1 MNPIKKV
8 FELAFEEGLRV
19 KLIYMKD
26 EEVIERIVKPTKLYP
41 ERVLCYD
48 YFRKQ
53 TRSYAYD
60 KMLAA
65 ERLPQE

>member
-8 FELAFEEGLRV
+8 FELAFDEGLRV
-19 KLIYMKD
+19 KLIYMKGD
-26 EEVIERIVKPTKLYP
+26 EVIERIVKPTKLYR

-53 TRSYAYD
+53 SRSYSYEH
-60 KMLAA
+60 MLAA
-65 ERLPQE
+65 ERLPEE